1 MLKNNGK
8 RIAAWM
14 LSVLILFARPS
25 MNILAEGTS
34 QTEETGLSVEIS
46 QPATPSQGG
55 KAGQESTASRQNE
68 VHQIEEDSRREDI
81 FQVTLPANTSHV
93 FDFIMDP
100 QELISQTK
108 AAAYGG
114 RRFEEGATL
123 FFRRTDENAEEDYKS
138 SSDMVNI
145 INAGRAAVNVNITA
159 DISPDSIAGI
169 TMTDDPD
176 FMDDENPSLY
186 LALTDGEETVPIN
199 SEYGASIDAWIEG
212 AGDGEYNIYSFQ
224 LTGAVNKN
232 GDWSKLRGIAPEV
245 TVTWKVTMDE
255 NWMPEEE
262 SGKPDE
268 NIMLPEKENPVEN
281 ENVSEKE
288 SLAESESTP
297 EKERPAG
304 SESAP
309 EKGSPAESESAP
321 KKESPAEGESLPA
334 NEGTEESS
342 SSPANE
348 STEESSSSPANGGT
362 KESSSSPANES
373 TEGNRHSQENKT
385 SGSEESSSDS
395 GNPAGNE
402 ETLKNGN
409 GEKREGN

>member
-1 MLKNNGK
+1 MKNNGK

-14 LSVLILFARPS
+14 LCLLILFAVPS

-34 QTEETGLSVEIS
+34 PSAEVSQT
-46 QPATPSQGG
+46 ATPSQGG
-55 KAGQESTASRQNE
+55 RTGQESTDSRQNE
-68 VHQIEEDSRREDI
+68 VHQIEEGSSRREDI

-114 RRFEEGATL
+114 SRFEEGATL

-145 INAGRAAVNVNITA
+145 INGGRAAVNVNITA

-176 FMDDENPSLY
+176 FMDDESPSLY

-212 AGDGEYNIYSFQ
+212 AGDGGCQTYSFQ
-224 LTGAVNKN
+224 LTGAVNRN
-232 GDWSKLRGIAPEV
+232 GDWSGLSGIAPEV

-255 NWMPEEE
+255 DWMPEEE
-262 SGKPDE
+262 R
-268 NIMLPEKENPVEN
+268 II
-281 ENVSEKE
+281 
-288 SLAESESTP
+288 
-297 EKERPAG
+297 
-304 SESAP
+304 
-309 EKGSPAESESAP
+309 
-321 KKESPAEGESLPA
+321 LPA
-334 NEGTEESS
+334 SS
-342 SSPANE
+342 SNAY
-348 STEESSSSPANGGT
+348 
-362 KESSSSPANES
+362 
-373 TEGNRHSQENKT
+373 
-385 SGSEESSSDS
+385 DS
-395 GNPAGNE
+395 
-402 ETLKNGN
+402 K
-409 GEKREGN
+409 

>member
-8 RIAAWM
+8 RITALM

-34 QTEETGLSVEIS
+34 QAEETSQSAGTSQAEETSQSTEIG
-46 QPATPSQGG
+46 QPATPSQGE

-114 RRFEEGATL
+114 KRFEEGATL
-123 FFRRTDENAEEDYKS
+123 FFRRTDENTEEDYKS

-169 TMTDDPD
+169 AMTDDPD
-176 FMDDENPSLY
+176 FTDDESPSLY

-212 AGDGEYNIYSFQ
+212 AADGEYNIYSFQ

-232 GDWSKLRGIAPEV
+232 GDWSKLTGIAPEV

-288 SLAESESTP
+288 SLAGNESAPESEHP
-297 EKERPAG
+297 VG

-309 EKGSPAESESAP
+309 EKESPVESESASENENP
-321 KKESPAEGESLPA
+321 VKGESLPA
-334 NEGTEESS
+334 NES
-342 SSPANE
+342 
-348 STEESSSSPANGGT
+348 T

-373 TEGNRHSQENKT
+373 I
-385 SGSEESSSDS
+385 EESSSSSANESTQGNESSQDNETSGNEESSSES
-395 GNPAGNE
+395 GNPGENDG
-402 ETLKNGN
+402 TLENKNG
-409 GEKREGN
+409 EERESN